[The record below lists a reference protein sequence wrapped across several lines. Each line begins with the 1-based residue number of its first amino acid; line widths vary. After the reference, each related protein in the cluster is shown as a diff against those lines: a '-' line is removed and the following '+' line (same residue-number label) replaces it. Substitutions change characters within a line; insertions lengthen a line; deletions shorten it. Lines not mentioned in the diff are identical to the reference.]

1 MRREDLPIF
10 ELEYPLIAELK
21 ERSRLII
28 QAPTGSGKSTQVPQ
42 ILLDHGLLGAAQVVI
57 LQPRRLAT
65 RLLATRVASERNS
78 RLGEEVGYQI
88 RFENITSDRT
98 RIRFVT
104 EGILLRQLIPDPQL
118 RSVSAILFDEFHER
132 HLYGDITLARAL
144 QLQAT
149 SRPDLKLAVMSAT
162 LDAGLLQK
170 YLAPCAVLSSSGRAF
185 PVGIEYLPKPVGGD
199 NYPIWD
205 LAADELEG
213 IAPRTEGDVLIF
225 MPGKYEIGRTIS
237 AVRASRVSDRFVVL
251 PLHGELPPSEQDAA
265 LAHYEKRRA
274 VVATNVAETSLT
286 IDGVQVV
293 IDSGLARI
301 ARFDPRRGINTLLV
315 EKISRASAEQRAG
328 RAGRTAPGHCL
339 RLWTEREHL
348 DRASQEL
355 PEVKRLDLA
364 EVVLTL
370 KASGVEEIG
379 IFPWL
384 ETPDSQALA
393 RAEQLLADLG
403 ALGNARVSRVGCGVP
418 PQRTF
423 DSTKSATSISFPE
436 VHDGGTPSPAREAR
450 ALPGITAL
458 GRRMLAFPV
467 HPRYARMLL
476 AAQQYRCVPAVALI
490 AALTQGRNL
499 LRRLEG
505 KQAREDREDVLG
517 RDAESDLFILM
528 RAFRYAEN
536 SRFDSQRC
544 ARLGINA
551 GAAREAAQL
560 TEQFLAIARD
570 EGLDLET
577 GEVKAGSIERCVL
590 AGFPDQVAVRL
601 DAGTLRCALVHGRR
615 GVLARESAVHG
626 AHLLVASEVREIES
640 SEKERQVLLT
650 LATKIEEDWLRELF
664 PESFREE
671 TRVEFDPALRRVV
684 GHRAT
689 LFHDLVL
696 RSEEFSPKTDPAAA
710 RILAAEVLAG
720 SCPLKHWDN
729 AVEQWIERVNFV
741 ATEFPELGFP
751 RIDEAG
757 KLLLLEQICQG
768 ASSYKEIKE
777 RSVWPVVK
785 SWLSAAQ
792 QQTLDDL
799 APERIKLAKGR
810 AAKITYGGAASPTIA
825 ARIQDLYDTP
835 RGLAVGRG
843 RTALRIQVLAPNH
856 RPIQITNDLETFW
869 REGYPKIK
877 RELQRKYPKHEWR

>member
-10 ELEYPLIAELK
+10 ELEHPLVTELK

-42 ILLDHGLLGAAQVVI
+42 ILLDHALLGDGQVVI

-65 RLLATRVASERNS
+65 RLLAARVASERNGQ
-78 RLGEEVGYQI
+78 LGEEVGYQI

-104 EGILLRQLIPDPQL
+104 EGILLRQLIQDPQL

-144 QLQAT
+144 QLQTT

-162 LDAGLLQK
+162 LDAGLLEK
-170 YLAPCAVLSSSGRAF
+170 YLAPCVVLSSSGRAF
-185 PVGIEYLPKPVGGD
+185 PVAIEYLPKPVGDDG
-199 NYPIWD
+199 YPIWD
-205 LAADELEG
+205 LAADELERV
-213 IAPRTEGDVLIF
+213 ASRTEGDVLIF
-225 MPGKYEIGRTIS
+225 MPGKYEISRTIS
-237 AVRASRVSDRFVVL
+237 AIRASRVSDRFVVL
-251 PLHGELPPSEQDAA
+251 PLHGELPPVEQDAA
-265 LAHYEKRRA
+265 LAHYQKRRA
-274 VVATNVAETSLT
+274 IVATNVAETSLT
-286 IDGVQVV
+286 IDGVRVV

-301 ARFDPRRGINTLLV
+301 ARFDARRGINTLLV
-315 EKISRASAEQRAG
+315 EKISRASADQRAG

-348 DRASQEL
+348 DRAPQES

-370 KASGVEEIG
+370 KASGVQEIG
-379 IFPWL
+379 SFRWL
-384 ETPDSQALA
+384 ETPNPKALA
-393 RAEQLLADLG
+393 RAEQLLIDLE
-403 ALGNARVSRVGCGVP
+403 ALHAVETS
-418 PQRTF
+418 
-423 DSTKSATSISFPE
+423 TSI
-436 VHDGGTPSPAREAR
+436 TQ
-450 ALPGITAL
+450 L

-505 KQAREDREDVLG
+505 KQAREDREEVLG
-517 RDAESDLFILM
+517 SDAESDLFILM

-577 GEVKAGSIERCVL
+577 GEVKPGSIERCVL

-601 DAGTLRCALVHGRR
+601 DTGTLRCALVHGRR

-626 AHLLVASEVREIES
+626 ARLLVASEVREIES
-640 SEKERQVLLT
+640 SEKERQVLLM
-650 LATKIEEDWLRELF
+650 LATKIEEGWLRELF
-664 PESFREE
+664 PKSLRDE
-671 TRVEFDPALRRVV
+671 TRIEFDPALRRVV
-684 GHRAT
+684 GHRAI

-696 RSEEFSPKTDPAAA
+696 RSEEFSPRADPAAA
-710 RILAAEVLAG
+710 QILAREILAG

-741 ATEFPELGFP
+741 ATEFPELEFP

-768 ASSYKEIKE
+768 ATSYKEIKE
-777 RSVWPVVK
+777 RPVWPVVK

-792 QQTLDDL
+792 QQTLDEL
-799 APERIKLAKGR
+799 APERIKLANGR

-825 ARIQDLYDTP
+825 ARLQDLYDTP
-835 RGLAVGRG
+835 RGLAIGRG
-843 RTALRIQVLAPNH
+843 GIALRIQILAPNH
-856 RPIQITNDLETFW
+856 RPIQITHDLENFW

-877 RELQRKYPKHEWR
+877 KELQRKYPKHEWR

>member
-10 ELEYPLIAELK
+10 ELEQSLVAELNAN
-21 ERSRLII
+21 SRLIL

-42 ILLDHGLLGAAQVVI
+42 ILLDHGVLGAGQVVI

-65 RLLATRVASERNS
+65 RLLAARVAAERNG
-78 RLGEEVGYQI
+78 RLGDEVGYQI
-88 RFENITSDRT
+88 RFENVTSNRT

-104 EGILLRQLIPDPQL
+104 EGILLRQLIQDPQL
-118 RSVSAILFDEFHER
+118 RGVSAILFDEFHER
-132 HLYGDITLARAL
+132 HLYGDITLARAF
-144 QLQAT
+144 QLQIT

-162 LDAGLLQK
+162 LDAGLLEK
-170 YLAPCAVLSSSGRAF
+170 YLAPCAVLRSSGRTF
-185 PVGIEYLPKPVGGD
+185 PVEIEYLPKPVGGD
-199 NYPIWD
+199 GYPIWD
-205 LAADELEG
+205 LAADELERIG
-213 IAPRTEGDVLIF
+213 PQTDGDVLIF
-225 MPGKYEIGRTIS
+225 MSGKYEINRTIS
-237 AVRASRVSDRFVVL
+237 AIRASRVSDRFVVL
-251 PLHGELPPSEQDAA
+251 PLHGELPPAEQDAA
-265 LAHYEKRRA
+265 LAHYQKRRA
-274 VVATNVAETSLT
+274 IVATNVAETSLT
-286 IDGVQVV
+286 IDGVRVV
-293 IDSGLARI
+293 IDGGLARV
-301 ARFDPRRGINTLLV
+301 ARFDPRRGINTLLI
-315 EKISRASAEQRAG
+315 EKISRASAEQRTG

-348 DRASQEL
+348 DRSQQEL

-379 IFPWL
+379 SFRWL
-384 ETPDSQALA
+384 EPPDPQALS

-403 ALGNARVSRVGCGVP
+403 ALG
-418 PQRTF
+418 
-423 DSTKSATSISFPE
+423 SA
-436 VHDGGTPSPAREAR
+436 
-450 ALPGITAL
+450 GITEL

-499 LRRLEG
+499 LRRVDG
-505 KQAREDREDVLG
+505 KQARDDREDVLG
-517 RDAESDLFILM
+517 SDAESDLFILM

-544 ARLGINA
+544 SRLGINA
-551 GAAREAAQL
+551 GAARESAQL

-626 AHLLVASEVREIES
+626 ARLLVASEVREIES
-640 SEKERQVLLT
+640 SDKERQVLLT

-696 RSEEFSPKTDPAAA
+696 GSADFSPKTDPATAQ
-710 RILAAEVLAG
+710 ILAREVLSG
-720 SCPLKHWDN
+720 SCPLKNWDN
-729 AVEQWIERVNFV
+729 AVEQWIARVNFV
-741 ATEFPELGFP
+741 ATEFPELNFP
-751 RIDEAG
+751 RIEEPG
-757 KLLLLEQICQG
+757 KLLLLEQVCQG
-768 ASSYKEIKE
+768 ATSYKEIKE
-777 RSVWPVVK
+777 RPVWPVVK
-785 SWLSAAQ
+785 SWLSATQ
-792 QQTLDDL
+792 QHTLEDL
-799 APERIKLAKGR
+799 APERIKLANGR
-810 AAKITYGGAASPTIA
+810 AAKIVYGDAAPPTIA

-843 RTALRIQVLAPNH
+843 RTVLRIQVLAPNH

-877 RELQRKYPKHEWR
+877 KELQRKYPKHEWR

>member
-1 MRREDLPIF
+1 LPIF
-10 ELEYPLIAELK
+10 ELEHRLVAELK
-21 ERSRLII
+21 ANSRLIL

-42 ILLDHGLLGAAQVVI
+42 ILLDHGLLDAGQVVI

-65 RLLATRVASERNS
+65 RLLAARVATERNC
-78 RLGEEVGYQI
+78 RLGDEVGYQI
-88 RFENITSDRT
+88 RFENVTSNRT

-104 EGILLRQLIPDPQL
+104 EGILLRQLIQDPQL
-118 RSVSAILFDEFHER
+118 RGVSAILFDEFHER

-144 QLQAT
+144 QLQTT

-162 LDAGLLQK
+162 LDAGLLEK
-170 YLAPCAVLSSSGRAF
+170 YLAPCAVLRSSGRTF
-185 PVGIEYLPKPVGGD
+185 PVEIEYLPKPVGGD
-199 NYPIWD
+199 GYPIWD
-205 LAADELEG
+205 LAADELERIG
-213 IAPRTEGDVLIF
+213 PQTEGDVLIF
-225 MPGKYEIGRTIS
+225 MSGKYEINRTIS
-237 AVRASRVSDRFVVL
+237 AIRASRVSDRFVVL
-251 PLHGELPPSEQDAA
+251 PLHGELPPAEQDAA
-265 LAHYEKRRA
+265 LAHYQKRRA
-274 VVATNVAETSLT
+274 IVATNVAETSLT
-286 IDGVQVV
+286 IDGVRVV
-293 IDSGLARI
+293 IDGGLARV
-301 ARFDPRRGINTLLV
+301 ARFDPRRGINTLLI

-348 DRASQEL
+348 DRAQQEL

-379 IFPWL
+379 SFRWL
-384 ETPDSQALA
+384 DPPDPQALA
-393 RAEQLLADLG
+393 RAEQLLVDLG
-403 ALGNARVSRVGCGVP
+403 ALG
-418 PQRTF
+418 
-423 DSTKSATSISFPE
+423 SA
-436 VHDGGTPSPAREAR
+436 
-450 ALPGITAL
+450 GITDL

-505 KQAREDREDVLG
+505 KQARDDREDVLG
-517 RDAESDLFILM
+517 SDAESDLFILM

-536 SRFDSQRC
+536 SHFDSQRC

-551 GAAREAAQL
+551 GAARESAQL

-570 EGLDLET
+570 EGLDLAT

-626 AHLLVASEVREIES
+626 ARLLVASEVREIES

-664 PESFREE
+664 SESFREE
-671 TRVEFDPALRRVV
+671 TRVEFDPTLRRVV

-696 RSEEFSPKTDPAAA
+696 GSADFSPKTDPATAQ
-710 RILAAEVLAG
+710 ILAREVLSG
-720 SCPLKHWDN
+720 SCPLKNWDN
-729 AVEQWIERVNFV
+729 AVEQWIARVNFV
-741 ATEFPELGFP
+741 ATEFPELDFP

-757 KLLLLEQICQG
+757 KLLLLEQVCQG
-768 ASSYKEIKE
+768 ATSYKEIKE
-777 RSVWPVVK
+777 RAVWPVVK
-785 SWLSAAQ
+785 SWLSAPQ

-799 APERIKLAKGR
+799 APERIKLVNGR
-810 AAKITYGGAASPTIA
+810 AAKIIYGDAAPPTIA
-825 ARIQDLYDTP
+825 ARIQDLYDIP

-877 RELQRKYPKHEWR
+877 KELQRKYPKREWR

>member
-10 ELEYPLIAELK
+10 ELEQSLVAELNAH
-21 ERSRLII
+21 SRLII

-42 ILLDHGLLGAAQVVI
+42 ILLDHGLLGDGQVVI

-65 RLLATRVASERNS
+65 RLLAARVASERNG
-78 RLGEEVGYQI
+78 RLGDEVGYQI
-88 RFENITSDRT
+88 RFENVTSQRT

-104 EGILLRQLIPDPQL
+104 EGILLRQLIQDPEL
-118 RSVSAILFDEFHER
+118 RGVAAILFDEFHER

-162 LDAGLLQK
+162 LDAGLLQE
-170 YLAPCAVLSSSGRAF
+170 YLEPCDVLSSSGRAY
-185 PVGIEYLPKPVGGD
+185 PVAIEYLPKPVGGE
-199 NYPIWD
+199 NYPIWE
-205 LAADELEG
+205 LTSDELERL
-213 IAPRTEGDVLIF
+213 ASRTEGDVLIF

-237 AVRASRVSDRFVVL
+237 AVRASRVSDQFVVV
-251 PLHGELPPSEQDAA
+251 PLHGELPPGEQDAA
-265 LAHYEKRRA
+265 LRRYEKRKA
-274 VVATNVAETSLT
+274 IVATNVAETSLT
-286 IDGVQVV
+286 IDGVRVV
-293 IDSGLARI
+293 IDSGVARM
-301 ARFDPRRGINTLLV
+301 ARFDARRGINTLLV
-315 EKISRASAEQRAG
+315 EKISRASADQRAG

-339 RLWTEREHL
+339 RLWTEREHIE
-348 DRASQEL
+348 RAAQEL

-379 IFPWL
+379 NFRWL
-384 ETPDSQALA
+384 EPPDPQALA
-393 RAEQLLADLG
+393 RAEQLLVDLG
-403 ALGNARVSRVGCGVP
+403 ALHAEGAAQTV
-418 PQRTF
+418 
-423 DSTKSATSISFPE
+423 
-436 VHDGGTPSPAREAR
+436 TP
-450 ALPGITAL
+450 L

-476 AAQQYRCVPAVALI
+476 AAQEYHCVRAVALI

-499 LRRLEG
+499 LRRLEN

-517 RDAESDLFILM
+517 SAAESDLFILM

-536 SRFDSQRC
+536 SRFDGQRC
-544 ARLGINA
+544 ARLGINP

-560 TEQFLAIARD
+560 ADQFLAIARD
-570 EGLDLET
+570 EELDLET
-577 GEVKAGSIERCVL
+577 GEVKPGAIERCVL
-590 AGFPDQVAVRL
+590 AGFPDQVAMRL

-626 AHLLVASEVREIES
+626 APLLVASEVREIES

-650 LATKIEEDWLRELF
+650 LATRIEEDWLRELF
-664 PESFREE
+664 PESLREE

-684 GHRAT
+684 GRRAV

-696 RSEEFSPKTDPAAA
+696 RSEDFSPKGDVRTAQ
-710 RILAAEVLAG
+710 ILAREVLAG

-729 AVEQWIERVNFV
+729 AVEQWIERVSFG
-741 ATEFPELGFP
+741 ATQFPEFEFPQ
-751 RIDEAG
+751 IDEAG

-768 ASSYKEIKE
+768 AASYKEIKE
-777 RSVWPVVK
+777 RTVWPVVK
-785 SWLSAAQ
+785 SWLNAAQ
-792 QQTLDDL
+792 LQLLDDY

-810 AAKITYGGAASPTIA
+810 AAKIVYGNSAAPTVA

-835 RGLAVGRG
+835 RGLSVGRG
-843 RTALRIQVLAPNH
+843 RIALRIQVLAPNH
-856 RPIQITNDLETFW
+856 RPIQITEDLETFW
-869 REGYPKIK
+869 RENYPKIK
-877 RELQRKYPKHEWR
+877 KELQRKYPKHEWR

>member
-10 ELEYPLIAELK
+10 ELEHRIVTELK

-42 ILLDHGLLGAAQVVI
+42 ILLDHGLLGTGQVVI

-65 RLLATRVASERNS
+65 RLLSARVASERKS
-78 RLGEEVGYQI
+78 RLGDEVGYQI
-88 RFENITSDRT
+88 RFENITSKHT

-104 EGILLRQLIPDPQL
+104 EGILLRQLIQDPQL
-118 RSVSAILFDEFHER
+118 REISAILFDEFHER

-170 YLAPCAVLSSSGRAF
+170 YLDSCAVLTSSGRAF
-185 PVGIEYLPKPVGGD
+185 PVTIEYLPKPVGGD
-199 NYPIWD
+199 GYPVWD
-205 LAADELEG
+205 LAADELER
-213 IAPRTEGDVLIF
+213 IALSTEGDVLIF
-225 MPGKYEIGRTIS
+225 MPGKYEIGRTI
-237 AVRASRVSDRFVVL
+237 AAIRASRVSDRFVAL
-251 PLHGELPPSEQDAA
+251 PLHGELPPAEQDAA
-265 LAHYEKRRA
+265 LARYQKRRA
-274 VVATNVAETSLT
+274 IVATNVAETSLT

-293 IDSGLARI
+293 IDSGLARM
-301 ARFDPRRGINTLLV
+301 ARFDARRGINTLLV
-315 EKISRASAEQRAG
+315 EKISRASADQRAG

-348 DRASQEL
+348 DRPQQEL

-379 IFPWL
+379 SFRWL
-384 ETPDSQALA
+384 EPPDPQALA
-393 RAEQLLADLG
+393 RAEQLLVDLG
-403 ALGNARVSRVGCGVP
+403 ALRPDAVASSV
-418 PQRTF
+418 
-423 DSTKSATSISFPE
+423 
-436 VHDGGTPSPAREAR
+436 TP
-450 ALPGITAL
+450 L

-476 AAQQYRCVPAVALI
+476 AAQEYRCVPAVALI
-490 AALTQGRNL
+490 AAITQGRNL

-517 RDAESDLFILM
+517 SDAQSDLFILM
-528 RAFRYAEN
+528 RAFRYAEK
-536 SRFDSQRC
+536 SGFDSQRC

-560 TEQFLAIARD
+560 ADQFLAIARD
-570 EGLDLET
+570 EGLDLQT
-577 GEVKAGSIERCVL
+577 AEVKAGAIERCVL

-626 AHLLVASEVREIES
+626 ARVLVASEVREIES

-650 LATKIEEDWLRELF
+650 LATKIDEEWLRELF

-671 TRVEFDPALRRVV
+671 TRVEFDSALRRVV
-684 GHRAT
+684 GQRAV
-689 LFHDLVL
+689 LFHDLLL

-710 RILAAEVLAG
+710 QILAREVLAG
-720 SCPLKHWDN
+720 TCPLKHWDN
-729 AVEQWIERVNFV
+729 TVQQWIERVNFV
-741 ATEFPELGFP
+741 ATEFPEMEFP

-757 KLLLLEQICQG
+757 KLLLVEQICQG

-777 RSVWPVVK
+777 RPVWPVVK
-785 SWLSAAQ
+785 SWLSAVQ

-810 AAKITYGGAASPTIA
+810 AAKITYGGGASPTIA

-835 RGLAVGRG
+835 RGLTVGRG
-843 RTALRIQVLAPNH
+843 RTALRIQVLAPSH
-856 RPIQITNDLETFW
+856 RPIQITDDLETFW

-877 RELQRKYPKHEWR
+877 KELQRKYPKHEWR